1 MKIGKLKLIRE
12 LRDLP
17 VVETANALHVKH
29 IGVLEPLQKTATE
42 HMVLDNF
49 IEEANTAYLQTRLG
63 GDDSAGLGVS
73 MAALVALPFAILFFF
88 SSITASLLLIQTPES
103 LSSFPKLAIFACLI
117 AGIGGFVLTLAFG
130 LQALSGDLVKDR
142 DTYYRIC
149 RRAGKLYTYR
159 LGRLVCSRLDDLV
172 PCHFRTGTATAAVG
186 LLYLVDYDREHKV
199 ARYAHKISASSPLKD
214 DSQAIWEFYRRY
226 IDGEFGH
233 WRVMTQAPALEY
245 GPMAVMRNYWPAR
258 IGRRL
263 IDRGGAWGLP
273 GVLVVLIG
281 GLLVGGPWLF
291 VTWAHGR
298 LTGPDWSGIPAEEL
312 TPDPV
317 EEADHPVLLKFD
329 PVRSVNPS
337 PAKWEK
343 PFYTA
348 AMALGVPVW
357 IGLIGGAIYGA
368 VQFSLIVFYLFGFLD
383 I

>member
-17 VVETANALHVKH
+17 VVETANALHIKH

-73 MAALVALPFAILFFF
+73 MAALVALPTAIAFLFSFF
-88 SSITASLLLIQTPES
+88 GLLFGLLYPPEWLHS
-103 LSSFPKLAIFACLI
+103 TIKTVMIIAFLVSPFVVLLAFS
-117 AGIGGFVLTLAFG
+117 FG
-130 LQALSGDLVKDR
+130 LQALSLDLTKDR

-186 LLYLVDYDREHKV
+186 LLYLVDYDRERKI
-199 ARYAHKISASSPLKD
+199 ARYAHKISASSPLKG

-226 IDGEFGH
+226 IDGEFDH

-263 IDRGGAWGLP
+263 IDRGGAWVLP
-273 GVLVVLIG
+273 GALVVLIG

-317 EEADHPVLLKFD
+317 EEAAHPVLLKFD

-357 IGLIGGAIYGA
+357 IGLIGGGIAGAIWMGLMMLHM
-368 VQFSLIVFYLFGFLD
+368 VQNM
-383 I
+383 

>member
-73 MAALVALPFAILFFF
+73 MAALVALPGAFIFFF
-88 SSITASLLLIQTPES
+88 LSLANVLLVAQSPEWMDSTTKVIAYVVGFVGAAGLLLA
-103 LSSFPKLAIFACLI
+103 LS
-117 AGIGGFVLTLAFG
+117 FG

-149 RRAGKLYTYR
+149 RRSGKLYTYR
-159 LGRLVCSRLDDLV
+159 LGRLVCSRLGDLV

-199 ARYAHKISASSPLKD
+199 ARYAHKISASSPLKG

-317 EEADHPVLLKFD
+317 EEAAHPVLLKFD
-329 PVRSVNPS
+329 PVGSVNPS

-357 IGLIGGAIYGA
+357 IGLIGGGIAGAIWMGLMMLHM
-368 VQFSLIVFYLFGFLD
+368 VQNM
-383 I
+383 

>member
-17 VVETANALHVKH
+17 VVETANALHIKH

-73 MAALVALPFAILFFF
+73 MAALVALPGAFIFFF
-88 SSITASLLLIQTPES
+88 LSLANVLLVAQSPEWMDSTTKVIAYVVGFVGAAGLLLA
-103 LSSFPKLAIFACLI
+103 LS
-117 AGIGGFVLTLAFG
+117 FG

-149 RRAGKLYTYR
+149 RRSGKLYTYR

-199 ARYAHKISASSPLKD
+199 ARYAHKISASSPLKG

-226 IDGEFGH
+226 IDGEFDH

-357 IGLIGGAIYGA
+357 IGLIGGAMAGA
-368 VQFSLIVFYLFGFLD
+368 VWAGAMGLHLFLS

>member
-17 VVETANALHVKH
+17 VVETANALHIKH

-73 MAALVALPFAILFFF
+73 MAALVALPGAFIFFF
-88 SSITASLLLIQTPES
+88 LSLANVLLVAQSPEWMDSTTKVIAYVVGFVGAAGLLLA
-103 LSSFPKLAIFACLI
+103 LS
-117 AGIGGFVLTLAFG
+117 FG

-149 RRAGKLYTYR
+149 RRSGKLYTYR

-199 ARYAHKISASSPLKD
+199 ARYAHKISASSPLKG

-226 IDGEFGH
+226 IDGEFDH

-357 IGLIGGAIYGA
+357 IGLIGGGIAGAIWMGLMMLHM
-368 VQFSLIVFYLFGFLD
+368 VQNM
-383 I
+383 